1 MGRKPLEEN
10 TMFMTTY
17 FDTRKNFCEVVFSK
31 KGPNVPAGREPT
43 KESIKNYVDI
53 VCPVEFRTV
62 NGRDTLAITKLSRD
76 IDIDPIAAR
85 EINSSD
91 INGGNVKSH
100 GFQMRF

>member
-1 MGRKPLEEN
+1 MGRKPLGEN

-31 KGPNVPAGREPT
+31 KGPNVPAGCEPT

-76 IDIDPIAAR
+76 IDISMVDAS
-85 EINSSD
+85 EINTSD
-91 INGGNVKSH
+91 MNGGDVKPY
-100 GFQMRF
+100 GFKMKY

>member
-1 MGRKPLEEN
+1 
-10 TMFMTTY
+10 MFMTTY

-31 KGPNVPAGREPT
+31 ASPGVPADKQPT
-43 KESIKNYVDI
+43 KESIKNYADI

-85 EINSSD
+85 EVNSSD